1 MSTHGKSS
9 RKLKFEI
16 MQRHFQDSVKIKEL
30 AAMYGLPAPTVYG
43 WRKQY
48 REHGA
53 NAFIGCGHRRA
64 TEDEL
69 SKLRSANVRLR
80 NENKRLKSQL
90 EAQENI

>member
-1 MSTHGKSS
+1 MSTHGKSN

-16 MQRHFQDSVKIKEL
+16 MQQHFQNGVSIKAL
-30 AAMYGLPAPTVYG
+30 AEQYSLPVPTVYG

-53 NAFIGCGHRRA
+53 NAFIGCGNRRA

-69 SKLRSANVRLR
+69 YRLRVTNVRLR
-80 NENKRLKSQL
+80 NENTRLKQAL
-90 EAQENI
+90 EQ